1 MFRKLTILMALVS
14 LMALSACSS
23 VTGPKTGPNNGRPAS
38 DPGPKPPQQFE
49 KAGH

>member
-23 VTGPKTGPNNGRPAS
+23 VTGPVGKTKRQAAGDPA
-38 DPGPKPPQQFE
+38 PKPPQQFE